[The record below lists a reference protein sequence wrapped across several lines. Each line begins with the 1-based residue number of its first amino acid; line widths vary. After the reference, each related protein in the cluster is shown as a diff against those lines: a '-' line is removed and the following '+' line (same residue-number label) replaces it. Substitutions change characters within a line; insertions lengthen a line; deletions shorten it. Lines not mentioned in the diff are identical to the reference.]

1 MVTSNA
7 NAFNGFYT
15 PNPGQEMPPNYTV
28 GVNYTILSNLSVYGR
43 YADSYQTGGE
53 NAEPAEIKLYEA
65 GVTYAGYGVIG
76 TVRGFRTLF
85 NHQSFGG
92 GVDPDNAN
100 LTQGFFANSDT
111 NGVDI
116 DVNYRP
122 TFEVLHAVSIHGQ
135 LTYQK
140 TAFNNVSTGVITVNG
155 QNIAS
160 QVATF
165 YDGKTTPQTPS
176 LLYTITH
183 QRRRGR
189 LGPAG
194 QSGRRRRQGGEPQ
207 TDAAVSRGE
216 GGQDAQVA
224 PGAQHQMRR
233 HGTLANE
240 AVEVAPLGH
249 VELERGL
256 RHGAGRR
263 ACAKRRQNQH
273 DAAKSSAS
281 STPAASGRNQVVL
294 RSRDRVA

>member
-1 MVTSNA
+1 
-7 NAFNGFYT
+7 
-15 PNPGQEMPPNYTV
+15 MPPNYTV

-165 YDGKTTPQTPS
+165 YDGKATPQTPS

-189 LGPAG
+189 LRSCWPIWTAPPPRGRTTDRRRCFPRKAVRMRRSRPERSTRCAATGPWRTKLLRLRPSATSNWSGDSGMARAVGPAP
-194 QSGRRRRQGGEPQ
+194 S
-207 TDAAVSRGE
+207 AARTNMTPPSP
-216 GGQDAQVA
+216 A
-224 PGAQHQMRR
+224 PR
-233 HGTLANE
+233 
-240 AVEVAPLGH
+240 
-249 VELERGL
+249 L
-256 RHGAGRR
+256 RPPHR
-263 ACAKRRQNQH
+263 AEI
-273 DAAKSSAS
+273 KSC
-281 STPAASGRNQVVL
+281 
-294 RSRDRVA
+294 